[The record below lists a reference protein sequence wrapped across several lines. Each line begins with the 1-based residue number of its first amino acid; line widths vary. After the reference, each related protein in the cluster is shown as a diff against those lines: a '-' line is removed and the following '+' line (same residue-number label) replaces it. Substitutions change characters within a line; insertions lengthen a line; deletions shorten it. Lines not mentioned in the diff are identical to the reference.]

1 MVKPFE
7 PTDNFTKIHNAL
19 FELYTRLP
27 DFKPD
32 HALMYIVLMSYWN
45 VEKGYAFPTKAEL
58 ALRLNCGINK
68 PAALAKVLEKYELIR
83 CVPRHKERVGSN
95 DIYYVYTPITNEKE
109 FVAKY
114 PIECAQYAE
123 RERKLLER
131 NIKSNDTRI
140 DDAGEIEELSEWL

>member
-1 MVKPFE
+1 MSKPFE
-7 PTDNFTKIHNAL
+7 PTENYTKIHNAL

-27 DFKPD
+27 DFKSD

-45 VEKGYAFPTKAEL
+45 EEKGYAFPTKAEL

-68 PAALAKVLEKYELIR
+68 PTALAKVLEKYGLIR
-83 CVPRHKERVGSN
+83 CVPRHKERVGNN
-95 DIYYVYTPITNEKE
+95 DIYYVYAPITSEEE

-123 RERKLLER
+123 RERKMLKR
-131 NIKSNDTRI
+131 NIKSNETQIAQI
-140 DDAGEIEELSEWL
+140 DEELYEWL

>member
-1 MVKPFE
+1 MNKPFE
-7 PTDNFTKIHNAL
+7 PTENYTKIHNAL

-45 VEKGYAFPTKAEL
+45 AEKGYAFPTKAEL

-68 PAALAKVLEKYELIR
+68 PTALAKVLEKYELIR
-83 CVPRHKERVGSN
+83 CVPRHKERVGNN
-95 DIYYVYTPITNEKE
+95 DIYYIYAPITSEEE

-123 RERKLLER
+123 RERKMLKR
-131 NIKSNDTRI
+131 NIKAKDETA
-140 DDAGEIEELSEWL
+140 DELAELTEWL

>member
-1 MVKPFE
+1 MSKPFE
-7 PTDNFTKIHNAL
+7 PTENYTKINNAL

-32 HALMYIVLMSYWN
+32 HALMYIVLMSFWN
-45 VEKGYAFPTKAEL
+45 AEKGYAFPTKAEL

-68 PAALAKVLEKYELIR
+68 PNALAKVLEKYELIR
-83 CVPRHKERVGSN
+83 CVPRHKERVGNN
-95 DIYYVYTPITNEKE
+95 DIYYVYAPITSEEE

-123 RERKLLER
+123 RERKMLKR
-131 NIKSNDTRI
+131 NIKSNETQIAQI
-140 DDAGEIEELSEWL
+140 DEELYEWL